1 MILYALVFIVMAIND
16 WVWSRY
22 IAEVG
27 AKRAARAAVW
37 GSLTLLF
44 GAFNVVSYTHD
55 HWAVVPAVAGAF
67 VGTYVAVKRSK

>member
-1 MILYALVFIVMAIND
+1 MSRIAYIEKRFHGRSLAL
-16 WVWSRY
+16 

-27 AKRAARAAVW
+27 AKRAAPAAVW